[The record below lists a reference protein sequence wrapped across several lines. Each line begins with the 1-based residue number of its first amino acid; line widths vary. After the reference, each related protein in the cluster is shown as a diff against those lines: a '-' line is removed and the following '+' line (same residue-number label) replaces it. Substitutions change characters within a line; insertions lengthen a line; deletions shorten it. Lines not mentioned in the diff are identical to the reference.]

1 MLALR
6 PSLVLLPV
14 LLLATPAAA
23 GPSFWT
29 KSALAEA
36 PTYFPGGTTTMVVAA
51 GANARAAAGTLREA
65 LQASEHLDVV
75 TDGRA
80 LGNVDELADAQ
91 IVQRAFAQRICD
103 RVAVVRVFRAGD
115 SLKAVVTIY
124 GASGDVTS
132 AFTFAPGKPLA
143 ANPSPDKAEDGVS
156 RDQLQTVSR
165 TTGNGARTP
174 GGDSGQRAQGG
185 ASAEDTS
192 DVDAET
198 GEVTY
203 KTNAMLGYTAQGI
216 MAMEHVTFFKN
227 GRAITD
233 TAEFYDAVE
242 QPNQARAHRDQ
253 VKAHESAV
261 RRGGLLGL
269 AGTLG
274 IIGFGTWWL
283 VEGVQ
288 SDRVDYN
295 TGEVIETHDAT
306 LPMLLTGASVVAI
319 VAGYYLAKGSPA
331 PKELTGDEGIVMAKQ
346 YNKKRRQTNDAQA
359 TKLRFSPSV
368 TASGGGFV
376 LGGTF

>member
-6 PSLVLLPV
+6 PSLVLLSV

-23 GPSFWT
+23 GPSVWT

-36 PTYFPGGTTTMVVAA
+36 PTYFPGGTTTMVVAV
-51 GANARAAAGTLREA
+51 GANARAAAGTLLEA
-65 LQASEHLDVV
+65 LQSSDHLDVV

-80 LGNVDELADAQ
+80 LGSVDELADAQ
-91 IVQRAFAQRICD
+91 IVKRAFAQRLD

-132 AFTFAPGKPLA
+132 AFTFAPGKPLP

-165 TTGNGARTP
+165 TTGKGAGTP
-174 GGDSGQRAQGG
+174 GGEGG
-185 ASAEDTS
+185 AGDTS
-192 DVDAET
+192 DEDAET

-203 KTNAMLGYTAQGI
+203 KSNAMLGYTAHGI
-216 MAMEHVTFFKN
+216 MAMEHVTFYKD
-227 GRAITD
+227 GRAISD
-233 TAEFYDAVE
+233 TAEFYDAVG
-242 QPNQARAHRDQ
+242 QPDKARAHRDQ
-253 VKAHESAV
+253 RAAHKSAA
-261 RRGGLLGL
+261 RRGGILAA

-274 IIGFGTWWL
+274 LIGFGTWWL
-283 VEGVQ
+283 VEGIQ
-288 SDRVDYN
+288 SDRVDYS

-306 LPMLLTGASVVAI
+306 VPMLLTGASVVAL
-319 VAGYYLAKGSPA
+319 VASYYVLSGTSA

-346 YNKKRRQTNDAQA
+346 YNKKRRQSDAQA
-359 TKLRFSPSV
+359 TKLHFAPSV
-368 TASGGGFV
+368 TGSGGGFV

>member
-6 PSLVLLPV
+6 PSLLLLSV
-14 LLLATPAAA
+14 TLLLATPAAA
-23 GPSFWT
+23 GPSVWA
-29 KSALAEA
+29 KSALGEA

-51 GANARAAAGTLREA
+51 GSNARAAAGTLLEA
-65 LQASEHLDVV
+65 LQASDHLDVV

-80 LGNVDELADAQ
+80 LGSVDELADAQ
-91 IVQRAFAQRICD
+91 IVKRAFAQRID
-103 RVAVVRVFRAGD
+103 RVAVVRVFPAGD

-124 GASGDVTS
+124 AASGDVTS

-165 TTGNGARTP
+165 TTSKGAGTP
-174 GGDSGQRAQGG
+174 GG
-185 ASAEDTS
+185 EDTS
-192 DVDAET
+192 DEDAET

-203 KTNAMLGYTAQGI
+203 KSNAMLGYTAHGL
-216 MAMEHVTFFKN
+216 MAMEHVTFYKD
-227 GRAITD
+227 GRAISD
-233 TAEFYDAVE
+233 TAEFYDAVG
-242 QPNQARAHRDQ
+242 QPEKARAHRDQ
-253 VKAHESAV
+253 RAAHRSAA
-261 RRGGLLGL
+261 RRGGILAA

-274 IIGFGTWWL
+274 LIGFGTWWL
-283 VEGVQ
+283 VEGIQ
-288 SDRVDYN
+288 SDRVDYD

-306 LPMLLTGASVVAI
+306 VPMLLTGASVVAL
-319 VAGYYLAKGSPA
+319 VASYYILSGTSA

-346 YNKKRRQTNDAQA
+346 YNKKRRQSDTQA